1 MIQNINHTFPVPRAY
16 IASCFSTRRPPQGSL
31 PAPNRWY
38 PLLPLNLHK
47 EKRPGIVPHAFN
59 PSTHPE
65 DRGRWISVG
74 TGPAC
79 STHVNSRTATAYTE
93 RPVSKEEK
101 EKRQHWLKKQQQHNP
116 SRCLHHVPGPHCALL
131 LHPPKAPS
139 SLAQWLARKVYTS
152 FPSDSGKCNLCR
164 WSILSQSPLENA
176 TELIQY
182 GSNTQ
187 QVTSFSRTI

>member
-16 IASCFSTRRPPQGSL
+16 IASCFSTVRPPQGSL

-47 EKRPGIVPHAFN
+47 QKRPGIVPHAFN

-79 STHVNSRTATAYTE
+79 STRWILGQP
-93 RPVSKEEK
+93 RPTQ
-101 EKRQHWLKKQQQHNP
+101 R
-116 SRCLHHVPGPHCALL
+116 
-131 LHPPKAPS
+131 
-139 SLAQWLARKVYTS
+139 
-152 FPSDSGKCNLCR
+152 D
-164 WSILSQSPLENA
+164 LSQKKRKKNDSTDLKSSSSTTRHGACTMSPGHTVHSCFTHQRHHLPWHSDLQGKS
-176 TELIQY
+176 THHF
-182 GSNTQ
+182 
-187 QVTSFSRTI
+187 QVILGNVTFVGGAFCHRVRSKMLQN